1 MSFLSEGRGF
11 PLIVVTKTQLFNV
24 CVQLWC
30 TTSFFCLLHVS
41 ISIYGIVDVVLP
53 NIYYAFSLRIP
64 LSRSAENHIYPSD
77 F

>member
-11 PLIVVTKTQLFNV
+11 PLIVVTKTQLCHA

-30 TTSFFCLLHVS
+30 ITSFVCLHVS
-41 ISIYGIVDVVLP
+41 ISIYGIVDVILP
-53 NIYYAFSLRIP
+53 NICYPFSLRIP
-64 LSRSAENHIYPSD
+64 LTRSAENHTYPSD